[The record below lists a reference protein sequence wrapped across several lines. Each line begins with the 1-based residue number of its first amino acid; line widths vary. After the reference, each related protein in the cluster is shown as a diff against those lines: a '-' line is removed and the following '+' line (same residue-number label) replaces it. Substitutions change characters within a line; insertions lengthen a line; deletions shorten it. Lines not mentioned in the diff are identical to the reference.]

1 MKFSNQGSRHKKN
14 AILGYSNQFKYIYFM
29 KTIRWGIL
37 ACGRIAKKFAAD
49 LNLVEGAELVAVAS
63 RDIEKAIVFAEEF
76 QVKQA
81 FGSYEE
87 LVKFD
92 EVDVIYVAS
101 PHSHHH
107 EHTLLCLNHGK
118 AVLCEKAFAIN
129 SKQAEEM
136 VALARTKKVFLMEAL
151 WTRFLPHFLKV
162 KEMMGEGKLGD
173 VKGVMAN
180 FGFKPTDP
188 VPQRLFDPALGG
200 GALLDIGIY
209 PVFLAQSLM
218 GVPDKILADMN
229 PASTGVDEQCSIQ
242 FKYNDGRSASLF
254 ATLASNLETDA
265 DIFGTAGRIRLTS
278 RFYEPSAT
286 IQYYPGHVDS
296 RTLIPIERGPG
307 FGYQHEAHHVNECLR
322 QGLTE
327 SPVWGLSDTIELMQT
342 LDRIREQMGLRYG
355 VDG

>member
-1 MKFSNQGSRHKKN
+1 MKKIK
-14 AILGYSNQFKYIYFM
+14 
-29 KTIRWGIL
+29 WGII

-49 LNLVEGAELVAVAS
+49 LKLVEGAELVAVAARDLS
-63 RDIEKAIVFAEEF
+63 RAKAFAEEF
-76 QVKQA
+76 NVQHA

-92 EVDVIYVAS
+92 EVDVIYVSS

-136 VALARTKKVFLMEAL
+136 VALARTKKVFLMEAM
-151 WTRFLPHFLKV
+151 WTRFLPHYLKM
-162 KEMMGEGKLGD
+162 KEMLGEGKIGEI
-173 VKGVMAN
+173 KGVLAH
-180 FGFKPTDP
+180 FGFRPLP
-188 VPQRLFDPALGG
+188 PMPQRIYDPELGG

-218 GVPDKILADMN
+218 GVPDEIMAHMI
-229 PASTGVDEQCSIQ
+229 PASTGVDEQCSIL
-242 FKYNDGRSASLF
+242 FKYKNGQSANLY
-254 ATLASNLETDA
+254 ATFTTSLETDA
-265 DIFGTAGRIRLTS
+265 DIFGTGGRIRLTNS
-278 RFYEPSAT
+278 FYKPSSK
-286 IQYYPGHVDS
+286 IQYYTGLVD
-296 RTLIPIERGPG
+296 TLTSIPTETDPG
-307 FGYQHEAHHVNECLR
+307 FGYQHETHHVNECLR

-327 SPVWGLSDTIELMQT
+327 SPVWTLSDTLELMQT
-342 LDRIREQMGLRYG
+342 LDRIRVQMGLKYR